1 MERLFGTDGIRAIAG
16 QAPLDHPTICCLGE
30 ALVSLLKEKNLEPRV
45 LVGQDTRES
54 GKWIEEA
61 LFQGIQ
67 EAQGEAVSAGVI
79 PTSAVSFL
87 TKTHGFS
94 SGIVIS
100 ASHNPYED
108 NGIKIFSSQGIKIPD
123 SWERQIEE
131 LISKGP
137 ENVSRKKIDISSQDT
152 LGQDYTKFLK
162 ERFSHIHFSRKM
174 KVVLDCS
181 NGASS
186 SFAPQV
192 FSDLGVEAIAL
203 NNAPNGKNIN
213 ADCGSLYPQNLA
225 REVVDNRAD
234 LGIAYDGDA
243 DRATWVDEKGRI
255 LNGDHTLYV
264 LSRYMKAKGLLKS
277 DTVVATTMSNI
288 GLEKAL
294 EDNGLKLDRAQV
306 GDKYVLEHM
315 MRLNANLGG
324 EQSGH
329 TIFLD
334 DCPTGDGILTS
345 LKMLEAMATQDLPLS
360 KLVEDFKEFPQL
372 LVNVKVSRKVEFNQ
386 FPEIE
391 NTMREIETSLGD
403 SGRINVRYSGTE
415 PVVRIMIEGRD
426 NSEIEGYS
434 NQMAGIIQ
442 KHLGKKEKKGPGP
455 FFRRKK

>member
-1 MERLFGTDGIRAIAG
+1 
-16 QAPLDHPTICCLGE
+16 
-30 ALVSLLKEKNLEPRV
+30 V
-45 LVGQDTRES
+45 LIGRDTRES

-61 LFQGIQ
+61 LAQGIQ
-67 EAQGEAVSAGVI
+67 EAQGEAVSAGII

-108 NGIKIFSSQGIKIPD
+108 NGIKIFSSRGIKIPD

-131 LISKGP
+131 LINKGP
-137 ENVSRKKIDISSQDT
+137 KSLSRKKTDISSQDT
-152 LGQDYTKFLK
+152 LGQDYTKFL
-162 ERFSHIHFSRKM
+162 EELFSDIHFSRKM

-186 SFAPQV
+186 SFAPQI
-192 FSDLGVEAIAL
+192 FSDLGVDAISL

-213 ADCGSLYPQNLA
+213 AACGSLYPQHLA
-225 REVVDNRAD
+225 REVVDKRAD

-243 DRATWVDEKGRI
+243 DRAIWVDEKGRI

-264 LSRYMKAKGLLKS
+264 LSLYMKARGLLRS
-277 DTVVATTMSNI
+277 ETVVATTMSNI

-294 EDNGLKLDRAQV
+294 EENGLKLDRAQV

-315 MRLNANLGG
+315 MRVNANLGG

-345 LKMLEAMATQDLPLS
+345 LKMIEAMAEQDLPLT

-372 LVNVKVSRKVEFNQ
+372 LVNVRVSRKVKFSQ
-386 FPEIE
+386 FPEITE
-391 NTMREIETSLGD
+391 TVKEIETSLGD

-415 PVVRIMIEGRD
+415 PVARIMIEGRD
-426 NSEIEGYS
+426 QTEIEGYS
-434 NQMAGIIQ
+434 ERMAKIIQ
-442 KHLGKKEKKGPGP
+442 KYLGK
-455 FFRRKK
+455 